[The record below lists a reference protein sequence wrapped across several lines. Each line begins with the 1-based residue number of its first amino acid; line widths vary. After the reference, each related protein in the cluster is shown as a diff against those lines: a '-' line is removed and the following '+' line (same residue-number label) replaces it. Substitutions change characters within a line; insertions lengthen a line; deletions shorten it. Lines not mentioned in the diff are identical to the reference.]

1 MGLLS
6 TAVGPKSG
14 TDGNRRLSLA
24 APTIR
29 IWNTAGTSIE
39 RLIRFDAARN
49 GYHFD
54 LLDWE
59 DYFDAEDTDTESGD
73 SYEHLGG
80 FLLHAVL
87 SFRISHPAYSFTS
100 RQMPPIDG
108 FTELDLAA
116 LDNARKAKQPIEFYP
131 HGNGP
136 AALQDAYTVKVR
148 KTSSGRADTMTEH
161 RMTLDFKGIHVTD
174 TRPEDL

>member
-14 TDGNRRLSLA
+14 TDGARRFSLS

-29 IWNTAGTSIE
+29 IWNAGSTSIT

-54 LLDWE
+54 ALDWE
-59 DYFDAEDTDTESGD
+59 DSFAAGPTETEAGTT
-73 SYEHLGG
+73 YEHLGG
-80 FLLHAVL
+80 VRLHAVL
-87 SFRISHPAYSFTS
+87 SFRISHPSYSFTS
-100 RQMPPIDG
+100 RQYPPIDG

-116 LDNARKAKQPIEFYP
+116 LDNARIANVPIEFYP
-131 HGNGP
+131 HGNGLS
-136 AALQDAYTVKVR
+136 ARQDGYTVLVR
-148 KTSSGRADTMTEH
+148 KSGSGRGETMTEH
-161 RMTLDFKGIHVTD
+161 RLTLEFVGKYVTA
-174 TRPEDL
+174 TRPEEL